1 MKLAS
6 LLLPA
11 LLLFSSIAAGADIV
25 SERQQVAAALKIL
38 DAWHAEQPEPDERYL
53 HLVCWTPS
61 DRDFPADYQAR
72 LTRIM
77 EHIQGFYAGQME
89 HYGMPNR
96 SIRLK
101 YDGNQVLLHTVRGSH
116 STDHYARES
125 GSEIRGECMPVL
137 KEAGIDAD
145 NETIFL
151 LCNLA
156 NWDAEKLSFTHNSP
170 YYAGGSLRSGTAWQ
184 LDSPE
189 LDSRNFKLKQPMI
202 DDGEY
207 GHISLGKHNSIFI
220 GGMAHELGH
229 ALGLPH
235 CTARPDE
242 SVKGEA
248 LMGSGNRTYGD
259 ELRGEGKG
267 SFLTLAHAL
276 RLASHPQFSGSVKG
290 LNQQAN
296 AELIDL
302 QIESQGKAIEVAGVV
317 KGDPPVYSVVAYFD
331 PEGGSDYDA
340 TTATAVPFADGK
352 FSLSSDA
359 LRAGK
364 QGELRLFPLHANG
377 SAAGQMS
384 ATKFRYSYTIAA
396 DGTPDLTTIQIRQ
409 QLQPIIKALASG
421 DRETAKTLAAT
432 IRLKKAAAIAARLI
446 QPFVATQS
454 PAEYE
459 GDQESVPLTRFKPSS
474 TKVGWGQP
482 VFDRV
487 PDDGMLLESAG
498 QFFETGIYAH
508 APASHVYQLDGKWLS
523 LSGQAGLAAGHDGT
537 VEFEIKGDGRTLWK
551 SEVINSSATAA
562 FEVKLDGVQ
571 QFELLTVT
579 TPDGASADW
588 GFWLEPTLKRMNG
601 K

>member
-11 LLLFSSIAAGADIV
+11 LLLISSIAAASDIV
-25 SERQQVAAALKIL
+25 TERKQAAAALKIL
-38 DAWHAEQPEPDERYL
+38 EAWHREQPEPAERFL

-61 DRDFPADYQAR
+61 DRDFPGDYQSR

-96 SIRLK
+96 SIRLT
-101 YDGNQVLLHTVRGSH
+101 YDGKHVLLHTIRGEH
-116 STDHYARES
+116 PTDHYARES
-125 GSEIRGECMPVL
+125 GSEIRRECLPVL

-145 NETIFL
+145 NEIIFL

-156 NWDAEKLSFTHNSP
+156 NWDAEKLRFTHNSP
-170 YYAGGSLRSGTAWQ
+170 YYAGGSFRSGTAWQ

-189 LDSRNFKLKQPMI
+189 LDSRNLKLKQPMI
-202 DDGEY
+202 DDGQY

-242 SVKGEA
+242 SLKGEA

-290 LNQQAN
+290 LKQQAN
-296 AELIDL
+296 ADLIDL
-302 QIESQGKAIEVAGVV
+302 QIESQGKSIEVSGVV
-317 KGDPPVYSVVAYFD
+317 KGDPPVYAVVAYFD
-331 PEGGSDYDA
+331 PENGGDYDA
-340 TTATAVPFADGK
+340 TTATAVPSGDGK

-359 LRAGK
+359 LRTGK

-384 ATKFRYSYTIAA
+384 ATKFRYSYMIAA
-396 DGTPDLTTIQIRQ
+396 DGTPDLTAIQTRQ
-409 QLQPIIKALASG
+409 QLQPILNALASG
-421 DRETAKTLAAT
+421 DREKAKTLAAA
-432 IRLKKAAAIAARLI
+432 IRL
-446 QPFVATQS
+446 
-454 PAEYE
+454 
-459 GDQESVPLTRFKPSS
+459 
-474 TKVGWGQP
+474 
-482 VFDRV
+482 
-487 PDDGMLLESAG
+487 
-498 QFFETGIYAH
+498 
-508 APASHVYQLDGKWLS
+508 
-523 LSGQAGLAAGHDGT
+523 
-537 VEFEIKGDGRTLWK
+537 
-551 SEVINSSATAA
+551 
-562 FEVKLDGVQ
+562 
-571 QFELLTVT
+571 
-579 TPDGASADW
+579 
-588 GFWLEPTLKRMNG
+588 
-601 K
+601 